1 MIDKKWEETVRKV
14 IMFNLIT
21 LDGYF
26 EGPNKW
32 DIGWHQ
38 VDDEFNDFS
47 IEQLDKAGGLIFG
60 RVTYQGMA
68 NYWPTAAALKDDP
81 IVAGK
86 MNSIQKYVFSKT
98 LDKLDW
104 SNSLLIK
111 GDAVSEMTR
120 IKNEPGKDLLLFGS
134 ADLAKTFTK
143 NNLIDEYRLIVNPV
157 VLGRGN
163 PLFTEIGSTL
173 KFKLIGTKIFHNG
186 NVLLSYQ
193 RK

>member
-1 MIDKKWEETVRKV
+1 MRKV

-38 VDDEFNDFS
+38 VDSEFNDFS

-68 NYWPTAAALKDDP
+68 SYWPTPAVLQTDP

-86 MNSIQKYVFSKT
+86 MNSIRKYVFSKT
-98 LDKLDW
+98 LEKVDW
-104 SNSLLIK
+104 SNSQLIK
-111 GDAVSEMTR
+111 GDAVQEMTR
-120 IKNEPGKDLLLFGS
+120 IRNEPGMDLLLFGS
-134 ADLAKTFTK
+134 ADLAHTFTQ
-143 NNLIDEYRLIVNPV
+143 NNLIDEYRLMVNPV
-157 VLGRGN
+157 VLGKGN
-163 PLFTEIGSTL
+163 PLFIENGSML
-173 KFKLIGTKIFHNG
+173 KFKLLDTKIFHNG

-193 RK
+193 REAK